1 MTDRADLKWFPRNNC
16 LHGDEDGRRGKVLRT
31 SRGPTFLSATSPIA
45 RFSLSLW

>member
-1 MTDRADLKWFPRNNC
+1 MTDRADLKCFHDHC

>member
-1 MTDRADLKWFPRNNC
+1 MTDRADLKCFHDNC
-16 LHGDEDGRRGKVLRT
+16 LHGDEDGRHGKVLRT